1 MMTFYYA
8 FLIGDRVQNITN
20 IQAQDDALAA
30 FACETN
36 GYDQAIFV
44 EGQEPVRWSTW
55 DGQTFT
61 PPTDEYL
68 ISIGVL
74 NPAPPPEPEEV
85 VDPVA

>member
-1 MMTFYYA
+1 MTFCYA
-8 FLIGDRVQNITN
+8 FLIGDRVENISP

-30 FACETN
+30 FACQTN

-44 EGQEPVRWSTW
+44 DGPAPARWSTW

-61 PPTDEYL
+61 PPTEEYL
-68 ISIGVL
+68 ISIGVIT
-74 NPAPPPEPEEV
+74 PPEPEEV

>member
-1 MMTFYYA
+1 MTFCYA
-8 FLIGDRVQNITN
+8 FLIGDRVENISP

-30 FACETN
+30 FACQTN

-44 EGQEPVRWSTW
+44 DGPEPDRWSTW
-55 DGQTFT
+55 DGQVFT
-61 PPTDEYL
+61 PPTNEYL

-74 NPAPPPEPEEV
+74 NPSPPPEPEEV

>member
-1 MMTFYYA
+1 MTFYYA
-8 FLIGDRVQNITN
+8 FLIGDRVENISPV
-20 IQAQDDALAA
+20 QAQDEALAA

-36 GYDQAIFV
+36 GYDQAIFI

-68 ISIGVL
+68 TSIGVIT
-74 NPAPPPEPEEV
+74 PPEYR
-85 VDPVA
+85 DINPVA

>member
-1 MMTFYYA
+1 MTFYYA
-8 FLIGDRVQNITN
+8 FLIGDRVENISPV
-20 IQAQDDALAA
+20 QAQDDALAA

-44 EGQEPVRWSTW
+44 DGPEPDRWSTW
-55 DGQTFT
+55 DGQVFT
-61 PPTDEYL
+61 PPTTEYL

-74 NPAPPPEPEEV
+74 NPSPPPEPEEV